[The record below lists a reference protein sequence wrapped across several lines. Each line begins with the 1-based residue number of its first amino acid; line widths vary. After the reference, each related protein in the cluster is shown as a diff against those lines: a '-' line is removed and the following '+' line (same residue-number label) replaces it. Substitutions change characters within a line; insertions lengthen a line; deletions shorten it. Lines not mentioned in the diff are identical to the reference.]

1 MRSTVIQQWIDAF
14 RDLLQAHQELDQ
26 TSKNALEDQLKGEFK
41 FPVLLEQ
48 LESTIP
54 QYLKLAKNLP
64 NVETNYDPKSLLQA
78 WDDQYNEAI
87 KGVSRQ
93 FSVSIPHKHLQT
105 LDTDST
111 QIKIWKSAQRTRL
124 RSWELIVSTQ
134 NQFRRI
140 LKKKQL
146 GKPKFKR
153 RIAYR
158 DYLDA
163 MIHLPVTERLQKI
176 WDHFVVGMAENI
188 ILLHE
193 RTLSHLYNLMLL
205 QEQHRVLKKKELN
218 EVLNQLRE
226 IRDNWDGLSEFI
238 QNIDAL
244 EKDIDDQ
251 LEDIQIAISKEMAS
265 NWVFI
270 GTWLHPNL
278 LNHHPR
284 IENRLRRN
292 KKRLEKSCHNWLLY
306 FEGEKEDRHIDLEL
320 GLLQTQISLRLLAG
334 LQAIRD
340 QITHQILPAF
350 VNPHQVINDA
360 LKRFREF
367 ESSTESKLKRSIASE
382 NRQLLRNLRR
392 ELLPR
397 ILDSLLQARLS
408 ERLNSLNSQV
418 KYLMDQL
425 PESHRIFRGQRLSN
439 GKPSTRFMDIEI
451 KALAL
456 GEVYPKLS
464 EQFEAFS
471 DSINDQTDKLG
482 RDVTEIDQIIEFNLG
497 AALELLSDE
506 EHQGATDGAY
516 TVVVEGLERTRGQL
530 GLLIEESQ
538 HIQMLCQ
545 ETLPLISQNAGLS
558 LKELADNEKVIQ
570 LQIRV
575 TRTKLKQ
582 KLLSFRFR
590 VLEMLRSLWPHIR
603 SNIASAYHAMLGW
616 YRRIRKITGLATV
629 PTDIDKQLNLYLSGT
644 RRQIDALPFVYQR
657 LFRFEPAVDERFFI
671 GREQELLQIQ
681 KNYSD
686 FKIGSHSSTA
696 IVGESGSGRTSLLNM
711 AETKYLSATT
721 SYRINLSASI
731 HTIPELCSILSEG
744 LNQPKINTIEE
755 IADYLNQ
762 KPTQVVF
769 IVENIQNMFL
779 RYPGGFEAIKRFLL
793 LMNETAK
800 HVFWIVSCGLYSWAY
815 FERII
820 KIGGFFQEIIKL
832 QELDNDTIENVI
844 MKRHRVSGYQLE
856 FKIPESM
863 VRNRRFKAFSTD
875 HERQDMLRKYFF
887 EELNRLAAGNLTVAI
902 IFWLKAVQEIKSDRF
917 IIAPFIEFDPTFL
930 AHMPAQDLFSF
941 AAFLQHEVL
950 TIEDHARVFHQ
961 DYETSLLQIS
971 RLEKNGMLVRKSGG
985 YQIHYLLYRPVVKTL
1000 ILHNIIH

>member
-1 MRSTVIQQWIDAF
+1 MRSTVIKQWLDSF
-14 RDLLQAHQELDQ
+14 RELLQAHQEVDKI
-26 TSKNALEDQLKGEFK
+26 SKKALEDQLKGEFK

-48 LESTIP
+48 LESIIP
-54 QYLKLAKNLP
+54 QYLKLANNLP
-64 NVETNYDPKSLLQA
+64 NVETDYDPKILLQA
-78 WDDQYNEAI
+78 WDNHYNNAI
-87 KGVSRQ
+87 KGVSRK

-111 QIKIWKSAQRTRL
+111 QIKIWKTAQRARL
-124 RSWELIVSTQ
+124 KSWELIVTSG
-134 NQFRRI
+134 NQFRKI
-140 LKKKQL
+140 LKKKLQS
-146 GKPKFKR
+146 KPKFKR
-153 RIAYR
+153 RIAYQ

-163 MIHLPVTERLQKI
+163 MIRLPVSEQLQKV
-176 WDHFVVGMAENI
+176 WNQFVLGMAENI
-188 ILLHE
+188 ILIHE
-193 RTLSHLYNLMLL
+193 RTLNHIYSLMLL

-218 EVLNQLRE
+218 EVLTQLRD
-226 IRDNWDGLSEFI
+226 IQNHWSDLSEFI
-238 QNIDAL
+238 EGIDAL
-244 EKDIDDQ
+244 EKIIDNQ
-251 LEDIQIAISKEMAS
+251 LESIQITISKEMAS
-265 NWVFI
+265 NWVYV

-278 LNHHPR
+278 LHHHPR
-284 IENRLRRN
+284 LENRGRRN
-292 KKRLEKSCHNWLLY
+292 SKRLEKSCHNWLLY
-306 FEGEKEDRHIDLEL
+306 FAGEKEDRHIDLEL
-320 GLLQTQISLRLLAG
+320 GMLQTQISLRLLAG

-340 QITHQILPAF
+340 QINHQILPAF
-350 VNPHQVINDA
+350 VHPHQVINDA

-367 ESSTESKLKRSIASE
+367 ETSTESKLKRSIASE

-397 ILDSLLQARLS
+397 ILDSLLQAKLS
-408 ERLNSLNSQV
+408 ERLRNLNSQV

-464 EQFEAFS
+464 EQFDTFS
-471 DSINDQTDKLG
+471 ESINDQTDKLG

-506 EHQGATDGAY
+506 EHQGSLDGAY

-530 GLLIEESQ
+530 GLLIDESQ
-538 HIQMLCQ
+538 NIQKLCQ

-558 LKELADNEKVIQ
+558 LKELADSEKVIQ

-582 KLLSFRFR
+582 KLVSFRFR
-590 VLEMLRSLWPHIR
+590 LMEMLRSLWPHIR
-603 SNIASAYHAMLGW
+603 SKIASTYHAILNW
-616 YRRIRKITGLATV
+616 YRRIRKITGLSTV

-671 GREQELLQIQ
+671 GRKQELVKIQ
-681 KNYSD
+681 TNYND
-686 FKIGSHSSTA
+686 FKIGRHSSTA

-711 AETKYLSATT
+711 AETKYLSATST
-721 SYRINLSASI
+721 YRINLTASI
-731 HTIPELCSILSEG
+731 HTVPELCSILSES
-744 LNQPKINTIEE
+744 LNQPKINSIEE
-755 IADYLNQ
+755 IANYLNE

-779 RYPGGFEAIKRFLL
+779 RYPGGFQAIKRFLL
-793 LMNETAK
+793 LMNETTK
-800 HVFWIVSCGLYSWAY
+800 NVFWIVSCGLYSWSY

-820 KIGGFFQEIIKL
+820 KIGGFFQEVIKL

-856 FKIPESM
+856 FQIPESM
-863 VRNRRFKAFSTD
+863 ARNRRFKAFSTD
-875 HERQDMLRKYFF
+875 QERQDMLRKYFF
-887 EELNRLAAGNLTVAI
+887 EQLNRLAAGNLTVAI

-930 AHMPAQDLFSF
+930 TQMSNQDLFSF

-950 TIEDHARVFHQ
+950 TIEDHAKVFHHN
-961 DYETSLLQIS
+961 YETSLLQIS

-985 YQIHYLLYRPVVKTL
+985 YQIHYLLYRPIVKTL